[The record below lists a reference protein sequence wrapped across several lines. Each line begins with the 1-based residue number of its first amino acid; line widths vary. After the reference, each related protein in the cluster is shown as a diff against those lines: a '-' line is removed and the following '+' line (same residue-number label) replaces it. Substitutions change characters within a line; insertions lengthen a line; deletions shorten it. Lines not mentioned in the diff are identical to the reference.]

1 MKHYPSVLCPLA
13 LLPLPLLFPSP
24 GEAVATCA
32 LQVEG

>member
-1 MKHYPSVLCPLA
+1 MKHYPSVLRPLA
-13 LLPLPLLFPSP
+13 LLPLPILFPSP